1 MTHVNTIV
9 IPDSF
14 TPIEI
19 ATQAVV
25 ACEAVVVVVSD
36 NTEVGSVLDNICEFL
51 GFGVE
56 IVPTDIPVGPMLRR
70 HRPMAVIAELEGR
83 GQDGCHVMMQVAD
96 HDPGLPILML
106 TGNEPGLVGAV
117 DAVEEL
123 WNLTGVTTSPQL
135 PEIGH
140 LVEFLFHAGRRGD
153 CVRTMPA

>member
-1 MTHVNTIV
+1 MTHVTTISM
-9 IPDSF
+9 PDSF

-19 ATQAVV
+19 ATPAVV

-56 IVPTDIPVGPMLRR
+56 IVPTDAPVGPMLRR

-123 WNLTGVTTSPQL
+123 WNLTGVTKSRAL
-135 PEIGH
+135 PDIGH

-153 CVRTMPA
+153 CLHMMPV